1 MNKTQ
6 IEELDNLTL
15 DLNFDLAV
23 LYNAI
28 KDADEELE
36 VYMLENF
43 VKRIYKISNNLRN
56 IFDNEIF

>member
-1 MNKTQ
+1 MNKAQ
-6 IEELDNLTL
+6 IEEIDNLTL

-23 LYNAI
+23 LYSAI

-43 VKRIYKISNNLRN
+43 IERIYKISSNIRN